1 MNFRRQFLMYLL
13 SILSFCAGAI
23 FTKNIVASGL
33 IVFAPIGLLILLNWD
48 DAKYQKRHPENGDAI
63 DD

>member
-1 MNFRRQFLMYLL
+1 MSFRKIFLIYLI
-13 SILSFCAGAI
+13 SILSFMAGVI
-23 FTKNIVASGL
+23 FTKNMVAAGL

-48 DAKYQKRHPENGDAI
+48 DAKYQERHSGEQL

>member
-1 MNFRRQFLMYLL
+1 MSFRKLFLIYLI
-13 SILSFCAGAI
+13 SILSFMAGVI
-23 FTKNIVASGL
+23 FTKNMVAAGL

-48 DAKYQKRHPENGDAI
+48 DAKYQERHSGEQL